1 MTLLMIATLVVASAS
16 DQPAVPLN
24 PQAALLANVKFE
36 QRLGERI
43 DLSLPFV
50 DEAGSAVKLA
60 DYFHERPVV
69 LVLAYYRCP
78 MLCNQ
83 VLRGAVKAIDAS
95 GLHGGQD
102 YEVVIVSF
110 DPHDTPREAAELKKT
125 ILGRSGEDS
134 QVGWHLLTG
143 SAENSARLA
152 EQVGF
157 QFQYDERSGQY
168 AHAAGLMVLTPTGEL
183 SRYFYGIDFPPR
195 DLRLGLVEASANK
208 IGNPVDQI
216 LLYCFHYDP
225 LTGRYGLAILN
236 TLRVVGVTFVVAV
249 GAYIAVSLHRERRSQ
264 CRSIAAGSAGGL
276 DGEYGL
282 ETPGKAGG

>member
-1 MTLLMIATLVVASAS
+1 MKLMAIAAVVLAATGER
-16 DQPAVPLN
+16 PAVPHN
-24 PQAALLANVKFE
+24 PQAALLANVKFDH
-36 QRLGERI
+36 RLGEKI

-50 DEAGSAVKLA
+50 DETGSPVKLA
-60 DYFHERPVV
+60 DYFRERPVV

-95 GLHGGQD
+95 GLRGGAD

-125 ILGRSGEDS
+125 ILGRSSEDS
-134 QVGWHLLTG
+134 QAGWHLLTG
-143 SAENSARLA
+143 AGENSARLA

-157 QFQYDERSGQY
+157 KFQYDERSGQY

-208 IGNPVDQI
+208 IGSPVDQI

-225 LTGRYGLAILN
+225 LTGRYGLAIIN
-236 TLRVVGVTFVVAV
+236 TLRIFGVTFVLAL
-249 GAYIAVSLHRERRSQ
+249 GSYIALTLHRERRHSQ
-264 CRSIAAGSAGGL
+264 AGFLHEAAGVT
-276 DGEYGL
+276 E
-282 ETPGKAGG
+282 